1 MIESF
6 EEAVDLLHEAQE
18 AYRNDEC
25 SEALSMYYDL
35 AHWVA
40 SAQARSSVPAGLL
53 VEFARKVR
61 CGVAGYQNCES
72 ECLWEKASS
81 LMDIF
86 LTMEGL

>member
-25 SEALSMYYDL
+25 SEALSKYYDL
-35 AHWVA
+35 AYWVT
-40 SAQARSSVPAGLL
+40 STHARNSVPAEQL

-61 CGVAGYQNCES
+61 RGVAGYQNCES